1 MAFDILF
8 IEGVLKISNVVL
20 ALIAGLIAI
29 SMFALPSKD
38 EALRPWKVLVF
49 VLLFFAVQEI
59 LGALRAFQ
67 IYESPF
73 LTHVVPTI
81 ILGLLIRAL
90 ILQQNLNL
98 GKAK

>member
-81 ILGLLIRAL
+81 ILVLLIRAL

>member
-81 ILGLLIRAL
+81 ILALLIRAL

-98 GKAK
+98 IKTK